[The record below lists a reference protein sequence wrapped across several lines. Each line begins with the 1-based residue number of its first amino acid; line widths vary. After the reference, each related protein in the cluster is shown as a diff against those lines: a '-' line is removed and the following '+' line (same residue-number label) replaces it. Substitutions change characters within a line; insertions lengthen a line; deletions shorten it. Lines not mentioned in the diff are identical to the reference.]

1 MYLQSLELLGFK
13 SFAQK
18 TVLNFHPGVTAI
30 VGPNGCGKSNV
41 LDAIR
46 WVLGEQSAKALRG
59 GEMADV
65 IFSGTDSKQPVGM
78 AEVSLNFA
86 ECEKEL
92 GTEFN
97 EVKITRRVFRDG
109 RSEYLLNKVPCRLRD
124 IQMLFMDTGIGRTAY
139 SILEQGKIDLLL
151 SSRPEDRRTIFEEAA
166 GITKYKAQK
175 KEALRKL
182 EYTDAN
188 LVRLADIMKEVK
200 RQIGSLQ
207 RQAGKAR
214 RYKTLFDDLRTLDT
228 HFSRKVQDE
237 MYGAINQAQQE
248 IERLQESQ
256 RSLEEQVE
264 SQEFGLSEQRHEIDM
279 LEENI
284 SDGRQRVQELKNQ
297 LNSASGQIEFNF
309 ERIQEA
315 SSLLER
321 YRVDVT
327 AAQEKSA
334 AQRSQLE
341 EAEQQ
346 LGEIFES
353 LRAAEGRL
361 LDQQLRA
368 NKIRSQRQDVERSVH
383 DFQRRIQDHESRYAA
398 IRGDLSATLNEREAG
413 GTRLGLILQELK
425 QTEANGEHLK
435 AQVLVMEQQL
445 EAAQEKVQ
453 NCRDA
458 LKDHEHESLNA
469 QTQLQQIERDIASS
483 QKTVTERDA
492 KLEVLNQLNEEG
504 AGLGEGTQAILKGL
518 DNPQLYRA
526 AIIGALAN
534 FIEVETDFIPA
545 IEAALGQYLK
555 TVFIRDPLLTKSIAA
570 TLASKKFGRAAVIT
584 IAPQQTGSPL
594 QTRALP
600 QKAIA
605 WALERVRPHPDVAPI
620 LNRLLENVVLAREL
634 PDAFEIKQSAQD
646 IVVVTL
652 LGDCITSEG
661 VIFAGANGEN
671 RNSVLQRKIQIQQF
685 EQEVASA
692 RLGLL
697 NLEKQRTEHLATLEV
712 RQQTVHEDR
721 ESFQHLQVYAS
732 TLQGQLS
739 LLDRELREAEGKIK
753 SLAWEHENVQN
764 RLNIAA
770 AKVQSLEAEIAN
782 SNEELSSMQAQLSA
796 ALVQANYLRREEDGL
811 TDVLNELRIRVAT
824 ERQRRDNL
832 QRQQQPMAA
841 RLAELQDLIV
851 TRQQEIENYAA
862 RIEQFRA
869 DNDALNGRIVHLKSE
884 QSAAEVEVADLLQDR
899 AGRMHALEA
908 VEQNLRLLR
917 RQLSDCHDQRGQHE
931 VKSTQLN
938 LRLEHIREHISHRY
952 QVDLTNFAPDWYAFN
967 VSVREQ
973 RKRLDKPQAWPDPAP
988 TDLASDF
995 GSEIDWEFVQ
1005 SAIAEITERLDAMGP
1020 VNLEAIQEYDELEER
1035 QKFLEEQ
1042 QNDLVKSK
1050 AELLDVINKI
1060 NATTKELFA
1069 DTFAQVRVNFQDM
1082 FTELFGGGKA
1092 NLLLVDDADPLESGI
1107 EIIAKP
1113 PGKQLQSISLLS
1125 GGERTMT
1132 AVSLLFAIYMVKPS
1146 PFCVLD
1152 EMDAPLDESNIN
1164 RFIRILDRFVRQSQF
1179 IVITHNKRTIAK
1191 ADILYGV
1198 TMEEHGISK
1207 LVSVKLT
1214 KRADSSAQVDLI
1226 GTARSAPSIAET
1238 FGKHGDLQSDRNSD
1252 F

>member
-383 DFQRRIQDHESRYAA
+383 DFQRRIQDHESRFAA
-398 IRGDLSATLNEREAG
+398 IRGDLSAALNEREAG
-413 GTRLGLILQELK
+413 GTRLSLILPELK

-753 SLAWEHENVQN
+753 SLAWEHENVRN

-1214 KRADSSAQVDLI
+1214 KRADSFAQVDLI